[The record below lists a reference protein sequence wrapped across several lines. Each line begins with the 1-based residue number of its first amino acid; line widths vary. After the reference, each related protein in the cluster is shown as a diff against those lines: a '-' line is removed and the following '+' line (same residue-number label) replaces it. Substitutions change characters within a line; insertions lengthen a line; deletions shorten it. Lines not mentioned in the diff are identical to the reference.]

1 MEQPIKDAQEAV
13 AKARSYL
20 KEMLGHPYFE
30 TESLNVKEDAGY
42 WIVQLE
48 LVHMIRQERSKYE
61 IQIKA
66 SNGVIEKVVK
76 LESIPGNNH

>member
-1 MEQPIKDAQEAV
+1 MEQPVKDAQEAV

-30 TESLNVKEDAGY
+30 TESLNVKQDGGY

-66 SNGVIEKVVK
+66 SDGVIERVVK
-76 LESIPGNNH
+76 LESIPGNNR

>member
-13 AKARSYL
+13 AKARSFL
-20 KEMLGHPYFE
+20 KDMLGHPYFE
-30 TESLNVKEDAGY
+30 TETINIKQDGGY

-61 IQIKA
+61 IQINA
-66 SNGVIEKVVK
+66 YNGTIERVVK
-76 LESIPGNNH
+76 LEPIPGNNN